1 MKKKNKSLSTLGFKE
16 MTQVQLHKITGG
28 DVHHLSPSKNNGG
41 GGGGVVIDG
50 WFVWAFTH

>member
-1 MKKKNKSLSTLGFKE
+1 

-41 GGGGVVIDG
+41 GGGAIDG
-50 WFVWAFTH
+50 WLVWVLTH

>member
-41 GGGGVVIDG
+41 GGGVVIDG